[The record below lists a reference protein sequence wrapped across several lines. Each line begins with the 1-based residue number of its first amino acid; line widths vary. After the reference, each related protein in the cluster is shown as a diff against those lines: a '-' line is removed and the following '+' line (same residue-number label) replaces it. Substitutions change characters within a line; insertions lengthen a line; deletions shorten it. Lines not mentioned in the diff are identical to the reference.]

1 MSQMGA
7 IEVRNVARAAV
18 GVAAVLAQI
27 GLAIFYAGW
36 SLFVVPPSVILVLLF
51 LLLAALVAVI
61 WLAIRHTWL
70 APIVPIASIIAL
82 SLIYEFGKAN
92 LGWGA

>member
-1 MSQMGA
+1 MGA
-7 IEVRNVARAAV
+7 IEVRDVARAAV

-36 SLFVVPPSVILVLLF
+36 SLFVLPPSVIVGLLV
-51 LLLAALVAVI
+51 LLLAALVVVI
-61 WLAIRHTWL
+61 WLALRHTRL
-70 APIVPIASIIAL
+70 APIVPIASVFAL
-82 SLIYEFGKAN
+82 SLTYEFGLAN

>member
-1 MSQMGA
+1 MGA
-7 IEVRNVARAAV
+7 EEVRHVARVAV

-27 GLAIFYAGW
+27 ALTLFYAGW
-36 SLFVVPPSVILVLLF
+36 SLFVVPPPVILVLLF
-51 LLLAALVAVI
+51 LLITGSVAVI

-70 APIVPIASIIAL
+70 APIVPIASLIAL
-82 SLIYEFGKAN
+82 SLIYEFGKAT

>member
-1 MSQMGA
+1 MGA

-18 GVAAVLAQI
+18 GVTAVLVQI
-27 GLAIFYAGW
+27 ALTIFYAGW
-36 SLFVVPPSVILVLLF
+36 SLFVVPPPVILVLLF
-51 LLLAALVAVI
+51 LLITGLVAVI